1 MFGDIKLYILN
12 AISFG
17 ITMMDWL
24 EPILEILLLL
34 VTIGYTIHKW
44 LNLKKNKLNIKIIEE
59 NISKLSPA
67 EGEISEN
74 VRKEYGLL
82 YSKTAKT
89 FKRAW
94 QFYQSKEFQKAEFLF
109 HFSAR

>member
-44 LNLKKNKLNIKIIEE
+44 LNLKKNK
-59 NISKLSPA
+59 
-67 EGEISEN
+67 
-74 VRKEYGLL
+74 
-82 YSKTAKT
+82 
-89 FKRAW
+89 
-94 QFYQSKEFQKAEFLF
+94 
-109 HFSAR
+109 